1 MISPSSCFILHLQY
15 DIYRIISKGQVSWK
29 KCIFALRKFSSMPS
43 LLSEICQGFAGL
55 FWPNV
60 CTCCSTGLTYGEQ
73 YVCSHC
79 LYELPMTH
87 FHKVDDNP
95 VAQIFWGR
103 ASVEHATAGYFFRK
117 GNNIQKLVHQV
128 KYKGQKEMGT
138 VLGREMGKSLCE
150 SSFADIDLIVP
161 VPLHPQKF
169 RKRGYNQS
177 EWIARG
183 VAEVLDKPV
192 DVETV
197 ERHFF
202 TDTQTRKKRFDRWE
216 NVDSGFRLV
225 RPETFAGRHILL
237 IDDVITTGATLEACI
252 HAVLSAPECKVS
264 VATLAFA
271 SA

>member
-1 MISPSSCFILHLQY
+1 MSSVVSKILE
-15 DIYRIISKGQVSWK
+15 GV
-29 KCIFALRKFSSMPS
+29 
-43 LLSEICQGFAGL
+43 AGL

-60 CTCCSTGLTYGEQ
+60 CACCSTGLTHGEQ
-73 YVCSHC
+73 YICSHC
-79 LYELPMTH
+79 LYELPTTN
-87 FHKVDDNP
+87 FHKEEDNP

-103 ASVEHATAGYFFRK
+103 AKIEHATSGYFFRK
-117 GNNIQKLVHQV
+117 GNSIQRLVHQV

-138 VLGREMGKSLCE
+138 MLGREMGKHLRNSK
-150 SSFADIDLIVP
+150 FVDIDLIAP

-183 VAEVLDKPV
+183 VAEVIEKPLV
-192 DVETV
+192 VHTL
-197 ERHFF
+197 ERHIFS
-202 TDTQTRKKRFDRWE
+202 TSQTRKKRFDRWGS
-216 NVDSGFRLV
+216 VDSSFRLV
-225 RPETFAGRHILL
+225 DPEIFSGRHILL

-252 HAVLSAPECKVS
+252 HAILSAPESKVS

>member
-1 MISPSSCFILHLQY
+1 MYKIFIFAKIISPHHPMSIVAEML
-15 DIYRIISKGQVSWK
+15 
-29 KCIFALRKFSSMPS
+29 
-43 LLSEICQGFAGL
+43 EGFAGL

-60 CTCCSTGLTYGEQ
+60 CACCCTGLTYGEK
-73 YVCSHC
+73 YICSHC
-79 LYELPMTH
+79 MYELPATN
-87 FHKVDDNP
+87 FHQDQDNP

-103 ASVEHATAGYFFRK
+103 ATVEHATAGYFFRK
-117 GNNIQKLVHQV
+117 GNRIQKLVHQV
-128 KYKGQKEMGT
+128 KYKGQKEMGAM
-138 VLGREMGKSLCE
+138 LGREMGKSLCE
-150 SSFADIDLIVP
+150 SSFSGVDLIVP

-183 VAEVLDKPV
+183 VAEILDKPLDIQTLV
-192 DVETV
+192 
-197 ERHFF
+197 RRFF

-216 NVDSGFRLV
+216 NVDSGFELAN
-225 RPETFAGRHILL
+225 PETFSGRHILL

-252 HAVLSAPECKVS
+252 HAVLTAPESKVS